1 MTENI
6 LPDVACVPRYYGPSF
21 KTCQG
26 ELDRAASRGIN
37 AEKVEAF
44 LVAYHAE
51 QSRIINPERIQDV
64 TADTV
69 EKNILKP
76 RQDLYR
82 FILYN
87 WIRRIFVPSLDP
99 EVGGNLLIF
108 GIGRIFSAYSDIGV
122 QYCTDADLNFVV
134 RGNLPREAIAKLTSE
149 VTRLKQRIWDL
160 FCIIVE
166 VDVSFT
172 VLTVEQIRD
181 RLAQKDLDGRIA
193 ATLFYKGNSKS
204 LFVLHDNEDLRSG
217 IFRDVHLLS
226 DTLLFDQ
233 FLGGNPVKP
242 TFLRLK
248 EGLSSLSIVADDTQQ
263 KEKARFLIGTN
274 EFFHQSRK
282 LSAIN
287 PELYP
292 PSWCFS
298 MKYTVNRV
306 YDYIS
311 AMRQA
316 GHSLSEIGFTGA
328 RDPDYLFIHQSHRL
342 MLLLQEL
349 IHVKLDTYNYLCD
362 YSYISASRF
371 DDLMNMPKSSFR
383 ADFDG
388 FVLGP
393 HFLLASERKHYLSLK
408 QSIHDKRQLSLSLT
422 EKQETDLTKAFGFSF
437 RHLDKGSGK
446 IPVTVPYTWG
456 GLGFFVFNAV
466 ANRLSSIIE
475 GKILPAIG
483 DRRRLDS
490 RRLADRQNA

>member
-1 MTENI
+1 MTETA
-6 LPDVACVPRYYGPSF
+6 LPDVARVPRYYGPSF
-21 KTCQG
+21 KSCQS
-26 ELDRAASRGIN
+26 ELDRAASRGID
-37 AEKVEAF
+37 AKKIEDF
-44 LVAYHAE
+44 LVAYHSE
-51 QSRIINPERIQDV
+51 QSRAINPDRIQDV

-76 RQDLYR
+76 RQDLYL

-87 WIRRIFVPSLDP
+87 WIRQIFVPSLDP
-99 EVGGNLLIF
+99 EIGENLLIF

-134 RGNLPREAIAKLTSE
+134 RDGLPRESVLSLASE
-149 VTRLKQRIWDL
+149 VTKLKQRIWDL

-172 VLTVEQIRD
+172 VLSVEQIRK
-181 RLAQKDLDGRIA
+181 RLAQKDRDGRVA

-217 IFRDVHLLS
+217 VFGDVHRLS

-242 TFLRLK
+242 TFLRLR
-248 EGLSSLSIVADDTQQ
+248 EGLASLTIVADDTQQ
-263 KEKARFLIGTN
+263 KEKADFLIGTN
-274 EFFHQSRK
+274 EFFHQSRI
-282 LSAIN
+282 LSAIH

-316 GHSLSEIGFTGA
+316 GHSLSEIGFAGA
-328 RDPDYLFIHQSHRL
+328 KDPDYLFIHQSHRL

-362 YSYISASRF
+362 YSYISATRF

-408 QSIHDKRQLSLSLT
+408 QSIHDKRLLSLSLT
-422 EKQETDLTKAFGFSF
+422 DKQEKDLVKAFGFKF

-466 ANRLSSIIE
+466 ANRLSSIID

-483 DRRRLDS
+483 
-490 RRLADRQNA
+490 AERQNA

>member
-1 MTENI
+1 MTENTYAHK
-6 LPDVACVPRYYGPSF
+6 VHCVPRYNNSSF
-21 KTCQG
+21 KACQG
-26 ELDRAASRGIN
+26 ELDGAASRGIN
-37 AEKVEAF
+37 AEKIESF
-44 LVAYHAE
+44 LVAYHTE

-76 RQDLYR
+76 RQDLYL

-87 WIRRIFVPSLDP
+87 WIRRIFVPSLDSAI
-99 EVGGNLLIF
+99 GDNLLIF

-134 RGNLPREAIAKLTSE
+134 HDCLSRSE
-149 VTRLKQRIWDL
+149 VSTLALEVGKLKQRIWDL
-160 FCIIVE
+160 FGIIVE

-172 VLTVEQIRD
+172 VLTVAEIRS
-181 RLAQKDLDGRIA
+181 RLAQKDRDARVA

-204 LFVLHDNEDLRSG
+204 LFVLHDNPDLRT
-217 IFRDVHLLS
+217 DVFGDVQRLP
-226 DTLLFDQ
+226 DALLFDQ

-242 TFLRLK
+242 TFLRLR
-248 EGLSSLSIVADDTQQ
+248 EGLASLSVVADDTQQ

-274 EFFHQSRK
+274 EFFHQCRL
-282 LSAIN
+282 LSAIH

-316 GHSLSEIGFTGA
+316 GHALTEIGFSGE

-349 IHVKLDTYNYLCD
+349 IHVKLDTFNYLCD
-362 YSYISASRF
+362 YAYMCAERF
-371 DDLMNMPKSSFR
+371 DDLMNMPKSTFR

-393 HFLLASERKHYLSLK
+393 HFLLASERKHYLTLK
-408 QSIHDKRQLSLSLT
+408 QAIHEKRPLLLSLT
-422 EKQETDLTKAFGFSF
+422 EKQEKDLTKVFGFAF

-446 IPVTVPYTWG
+446 IPVSIPYTWK

-466 ANRLSSIIE
+466 ANRLSTIIDD
-475 GKILPAIG
+475 KILPAVC
-483 DRRRLDS
+483 
-490 RRLADRQNA
+490 AERQNA